1 MLFCLVIRIVK
12 HIGQSG
18 NYGGTLFN
26 KEDINWETVREA
38 VSKVIRSY
46 RHLLNKSS
54 YMEIESA
61 CIDFIF
67 SDNKDATR
75 LRNYAYKEKT
85 EEKVNKL
92 FYSLKVNPL
101 WIDYIDPKDNDFTM
115 FSLNETDIEDNAGP
129 YTIRKTYN
137 ILDKKQVA
145 IILKQYFETGKI
157 EDENTSILVNQYNQL
172 TKVQKSTLEA
182 LYKDNLKINQ
192 VAEKFSIH
200 RDTVADRRDR
210 ALKKMSLKG
219 TIPVYKY

>member
-1 MLFCLVIRIVK
+1 M
-12 HIGQSG
+12 
-18 NYGGTLFN
+18 FN

-46 RHLLNKSS
+46 RHLLNTSS

-101 WIDYIDPKDNDFTM
+101 WIDYIDPKDNDLTV
-115 FSLNETDIEDNAGP
+115 FSLNETDIENNEGP
-129 YTIRKTYN
+129 YTIRNTYN
-137 ILDKKQVA
+137 ILDKKQVV

-157 EDENTSILVNQYNQL
+157 EDENTSILVNQYNKL

-210 ALKKMSLKG
+210 SLKKMSLKG